1 MLRLEEREPAISRGE
16 SPRGRGSIRWLKVRK
31 HNELILDLFISML
44 GESREHE
51 KVKEVYE
58 VVSKVGVVAA

>member
-1 MLRLEEREPAISRGE
+1 VS
-16 SPRGRGSIRWLKVRK
+16 SIRWLKVRK